1 MSGLHIHIREKRFD
15 GAAVLGECCIEA
27 APGEFI
33 ALVGPSGAG
42 KSTLLSLVAGLDEDY
57 DGDIRWHGRPLSAA
71 GQSPAH
77 MGMMFQEPRLMPW
90 LSALDNVKLAEAER
104 CAREPGYRSRAAAL
118 LEEVGLGEALHVWPN
133 HLSGGMQRRVALA
146 RAFVVEPQLLL
157 MDEPFV
163 SLDMPTG
170 NRLRRSLLR
179 LCERQRPL
187 VLFVTHDLREAL
199 ALADRV
205 LFFGGTPA
213 RVLLDHPV
221 AGARGKDL
229 ESAEVAQAQQALL
242 ARFPQ
247 LLSGILDSHAAATD
261 AEDQP

>member
-1 MSGLHIHIREKRFD
+1 MSGLQIDIREKRFAD
-15 GAAVLGECCIEA
+15 TAVLGACRIEA

-42 KSTLLSLVAGLDEDY
+42 KSTLLSLIAGLDSDY
-57 DGDIRWHGRPLSAA
+57 RGDIRWDGAPLCAR
-71 GQSPAH
+71 GESPTH

-90 LSALDNVKLAEAER
+90 LSALDNVKLAEADR
-104 CAREPGYRSRAAAL
+104 LAHEPGYRSQAARL
-118 LEEVGLGEALHVWPN
+118 LDEVGLGAAMDAWPN
-133 HLSGGMQRRVALA
+133 QLSGGMQRRVALA
-146 RAFVVEPQLLL
+146 RAFVVEPRLLL

-170 NRLRRSLLR
+170 NRLRRALLA